1 MGTFIAPD
9 SIGVV
14 ARYLQD
20 HPEGVE
26 PDYFGKLIGQCRE
39 FVEVTGPA
47 GTFVLLHPFMLH
59 ASSSNHSGKAR
70 FMTNPP
76 LVLRDH
82 MNLNRKDPREFSLLE
97 RTTLHALG
105 IERLDFQPTV
115 PRRSDWTIRG

>member
-1 MGTFIAPD
+1 
-9 SIGVV
+9 
-14 ARYLQD
+14 
-20 HPEGVE
+20 
-26 PDYFGKLIGQCRE
+26 
-39 FVEVTGPA
+39 
-47 GTFVLLHPFMLH
+47 MLH